1 MKLELRYFA
10 SLRERL
16 GMEAEAV
23 ELPDSEMR
31 VAELRQWLAAR
42 GEPWESAMGGE
53 QGVLA
58 AVNEEMA
65 GEGQPLS
72 DGDRVAFFPP
82 VTGG

>member
-16 GMEAEAV
+16 GTEGEAV
-23 ELPDSEMR
+23 ELPEQQAR
-31 VAELRQWLAAR
+31 VADLRDWLAQR
-42 GEPWESAMGGE
+42 GEPWESAMNGE
-53 QGVLA
+53 RPVLA

-65 GEGQPLS
+65 GEQRELA